1 MEYLRKRDI
10 LLVHSC
16 FKAFYSEMIV
26 KKAMWLYYSYSKVMR
41 NILSVKEEKNIL
53 KRKDVINEKYR

>member
-1 MEYLRKRDI
+1 
-10 LLVHSC
+10 
-16 FKAFYSEMIV
+16 MIV

-41 NILSVKEEKNIL
+41 NILSVKEEKTIL